1 MLQQTD
7 RITSSRANGA
17 YSAGCLAEFLNHLK
31 SSGVSKGLVPIFRAS
46 ARHFLVWL
54 ERDGGRLDGI
64 DDAVLR
70 RFRHHDCRCPRS
82 KHTRYRNHARRSR
95 QSMYGVLKLVRFL
108 EDTGRTFHLGELDK
122 GFRLLGDFLERRA
135 AVGHSA
141 DSLKRGRINCRHFLV
156 WLHQSRTPMAE
167 MDNKVVDRFL
177 DHDCLCPDFP
187 SLSQCRDRARYVIP
201 IKAFTK
207 FLTARGVAPDVFP
220 VRRDRGGEEL
230 VAFRDWLRRHRGISE
245 ATIRNHVREIRAL
258 LADLGDD
265 PGRYD
270 ATLIRDVLLR
280 RFVTVSR
287 PHAKS
292 IATSMRMYLRFLATS
307 SGCPPGLVG
316 AVPKAPGWR
325 LSELPRYIS
334 IDDVERVIGSCDTA
348 TPAGLRDRAML
359 LLLARL
365 ALRAGD
371 VTNLRLGDVDWK
383 NARLSVCGKS
393 GREVALP
400 LPQDVGDGLLDYIEL
415 TRPRLDEARVFLTV
429 HAPHRPFAS
438 SAAIAQIVRRALGRA
453 GVDNAHPRGASL
465 MRHSAA
471 TAMLRS
477 GASLEAIG
485 TLLRHRSPDTT
496 AIYAKVNLPMLLSV
510 AQPWIGDAR

>member
-1 MLQQTD
+1 M
-7 RITSSRANGA
+7 
-17 YSAGCLAEFLNHLK
+17 
-31 SSGVSKGLVPIFRAS
+31 
-46 ARHFLVWL
+46 
-54 ERDGGRLDGI
+54 
-64 DDAVLR
+64 
-70 RFRHHDCRCPRS
+70 
-82 KHTRYRNHARRSR
+82 
-95 QSMYGVLKLVRFL
+95 
-108 EDTGRTFHLGELDK
+108 
-122 GFRLLGDFLERRA
+122 
-135 AVGHSA
+135 
-141 DSLKRGRINCRHFLV
+141 
-156 WLHQSRTPMAE
+156 
-167 MDNKVVDRFL
+167 
-177 DHDCLCPDFP
+177 
-187 SLSQCRDRARYVIP
+187 
-201 IKAFTK
+201 
-207 FLTARGVAPDVFP
+207 APDVFP

-245 ATIRNHVREIRAL
+245 ATIRNHVCEIRAL

>member
-1 MLQQTD
+1 MLLKTD
-7 RITSSRANGA
+7 RNTSLRANGA
-17 YSAGCLAEFLNHLK
+17 SSAECLPDFLNHLK
-31 SSGVSKGLVPIFRAS
+31 AGGVSKGLIPSIRAS
-46 ARHFLVWL
+46 ARHFLIWL

-64 DDAVLR
+64 DDAVLW

-82 KHTRYRNHARRSR
+82 KHARYRNHARRSR

-108 EDTGRTFHLGELDK
+108 EDTGRTSHPDELAK
-122 GFRLLGDFLERRA
+122 GFGLLTDFLDRRA
-135 AVGHSA
+135 TAGHSIDA
-141 DSLKRGRINCRHFLV
+141 LKRARNNCRHFLV

-167 MDNKVVDRFL
+167 MDTKVVDRFL
-177 DHDCLCPDFP
+177 DHDCLCPGFP
-187 SLSQCRDRARYVIP
+187 SLTQCRDGARYVIP
-201 IKAFTK
+201 IRVFMR

-220 VRRDRGGEEL
+220 VRRDEAGEEL
-230 VAFRDWLRRHRGISE
+230 VAYRDWLRRHRGIGE
-245 ATIRNHVREIRAL
+245 ATIRNHVCKVRAL

-270 ATLIRDVLLR
+270 ATLVRDVLLR
-280 RFVTVSR
+280 RFATVSW
-287 PHAKS
+287 PHAQG
-292 IATSMRMYLRFLATS
+292 IATSMRMYLRFLAT
-307 SGCPPGLVG
+307 GGECPPGLVE
-316 AVPKAPGWR
+316 AVPKFPRWR
-325 LSELPRYIS
+325 LSVLPRYIS

-348 TPAGLRDRAML
+348 TPVGLRDRAIL

-371 VTNLRLGDVDWK
+371 VTNLRLDDLDWK
-383 NARLSVCGKS
+383 NARLRVCGKS

-400 LPQDVGDGLLDYIEL
+400 LPQDVGDGLLDYIGL
-415 TRPRLDEARVFLTV
+415 TRRRVGEDRVFLTV

-438 SAAIAQIVRRALGRA
+438 SAAIAQIVHRALRRA
-453 GVDNAHPRGASL
+453 GVDNANPRGASL

-477 GASLEAIG
+477 GASLETIG

-496 AIYAKVNLPMLLSV
+496 AIYAKVDLPMLLTV
-510 AQPWIGDAR
+510 AQPWIGGVR